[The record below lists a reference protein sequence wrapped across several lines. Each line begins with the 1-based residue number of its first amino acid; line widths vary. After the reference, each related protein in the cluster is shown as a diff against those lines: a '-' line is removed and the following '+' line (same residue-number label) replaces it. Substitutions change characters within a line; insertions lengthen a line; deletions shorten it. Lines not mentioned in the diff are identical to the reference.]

1 VRALAAAALAALLA
15 TGTPAHAAGTALP
28 DTTACVRALRAD
40 ALAKGIAATTFDA
53 ALAGFEPD
61 PSVLEAM
68 RFQPEFRTPIWDY
81 LAGLVDEER
90 VADGRERLA
99 QWANVLDAAEQ
110 AYGVDRHAIVAVW
123 GVESDFGRRAG
134 TRALVRSLT
143 TGSCLG
149 TRQAFFRNELV
160 ATLRIVQSGEIPA
173 EALTGSW
180 AGAFGQTQFMPTTY
194 LRLAVDFD
202 GDGRRDIVG
211 SVPDALG
218 STANYLKRAGWR
230 TGQPWGYEVRVPK
243 GYAGT
248 SGRRNRLPLAQWTA
262 AGIRTLDGKAPEGP
276 GPAAL
281 LLPAGAAGPA
291 FLVFPN
297 FDAIFAYNAAESY
310 ALAIA
315 HLADRLRG
323 ADPIVTAWPTDDR
336 GLARVERREVQQRLI
351 DRGHD
356 LGVADGVIGLRSQ
369 AAIKAFEAEAGLPV
383 TGRAGGRVLEALR
396 AAPAKR

>member
-1 VRALAAAALAALLA
+1 MNALPAAALAALLA
-15 TGTPAHAAGTALP
+15 AAAPVHAADAAIP
-28 DTTACVRALRAD
+28 DTTACVRGLRAD
-40 ALAKGIAATTFDA
+40 ALAKGITATTFDM

-61 PSVLEAM
+61 PTVLEAM

-81 LAGLVDEER
+81 LAGLVDDER
-90 VADGRERLA
+90 VADGRERLV
-99 QWANVLDAAEQ
+99 QWAKVLDAAEQ

-134 TRALVRSLT
+134 TRSLVRSLT

-149 TRQAFFRNELV
+149 TRQAFFRAELV

-180 AGAFGQTQFMPTTY
+180 AGAFGQTQFMPTTF

-230 TGQPWGYEVRVPK
+230 AGQPWGYEVRVPK

-248 SGRRNRLPLAQWTA
+248 SGRRNRLALAQWAA
-262 AGIRTLDGKAPEGP
+262 AGIRTLDDKPPEGP

-281 LLPAGAAGPA
+281 LLPAGTTGPA

-323 ADPIVTAWPTDDR
+323 AGPIVAAWPTDDR

-356 LGVADGVIGLRSQ
+356 LGTADGVIGLKSQ

-396 AAPAKR
+396 AAAARP

>member
-1 VRALAAAALAALLA
+1 
-15 TGTPAHAAGTALP
+15 
-28 DTTACVRALRAD
+28 
-40 ALAKGIAATTFDA
+40 
-53 ALAGFEPD
+53 
-61 PSVLEAM
+61 
-68 RFQPEFRTPIWDY
+68 
-81 LAGLVDEER
+81 
-90 VADGRERLA
+90 
-99 QWANVLDAAEQ
+99 
-110 AYGVDRHAIVAVW
+110 VW